1 MQRTSHGPDGGSP
14 LISVFAGLRLAMTRK
29 SWALALISAAAVV
42 AALGALLTSAL
53 DEGPL
58 PEVRNTNC
66 AVDLWPETDLE
77 QITIGGYEFEAYE
90 AFGRRNTR
98 PLLLDSLEPRRCI
111 AFIYDENLLWDP
123 PLAITVL
130 IDGGRIRG
138 RWLDKHPFA
147 PPECKTLPRET
158 VDLKGYFHA
167 RACWAPR

>member
-1 MQRTSHGPDGGSP
+1 
-14 LISVFAGLRLAMTRK
+14 VFAGPRGARVRK
-29 SWALALISAAAVV
+29 SWVKAFVLATAAAAVL
-42 AALGALLTSAL
+42 AAFLASAL

-90 AFGRRNTR
+90 AFGKRNTR
-98 PLLLDSLEPRRCI
+98 PLLLDSLEPRRCV
-111 AFIYDENLLWDP
+111 AFIYDDNLLWDA

-138 RWLDKHPFA
+138 RWLARDPFA
-147 PPECKTLPRET
+147 PSECKDLPREA